1 MSEVFNSVVGEIALR
16 EIFGWLF
23 GNARAA
29 FGTLTLLALLMS
41 LVLRHR
47 LPRAFVPQ
55 QGIAIMIFC
64 CASLSLM
71 AGIGERHDERA
82 SGWAGR
88 SAPHATLAGP
98 ALFVR

>member
-1 MSEVFNSVVGEIALR
+1 
-16 EIFGWLF
+16 
-23 GNARAA
+23 
-29 FGTLTLLALLMS
+29 
-41 LVLRHR
+41 
-47 LPRAFVPQ
+47 
-55 QGIAIMIFC
+55 MIFC